1 MSPSSPS
8 TAESLDDLQVELL
21 DLITTIDV
29 ARERA
34 NGSEGGAL
42 RKLHMQARDLAQRA
56 DGITG
61 PPMRVEIQVER
72 IQRLVDRLYE
82 EVARHGGSR

>member
-1 MSPSSPS
+1 MSTSP
-8 TAESLDDLQVELL
+8 TAESLDDLQVELS
-21 DLITTIDV
+21 DLINTIDD

-34 NGSEGGAL
+34 NGSQGSAL
-42 RKLHMQARDLAQRA
+42 RKLHMQARELAQRA

-61 PPMRVEIQVER
+61 PPTRVEIQVER